1 MIILIFNLV
10 AAILFS
16 LDYKK
21 TSLVLFIISFISLFF
36 MENKFYN
43 LMLYFSSSLVFN
55 IIFVFI
61 VFLYNQSK
69 NKIC

>member
-43 LMLYFSSSLVFN
+43 LMLYFSSGLVFN